1 MFKPVLPPK
10 QEPLISQPKNPEESL
25 LSPRRRQRRGG
36 GRKWGPA
43 TRIHMLVINYQITP
57 YYFSK
62 TAKERKIGKHQ
73 FNIKYRS
80 EDQNS
85 VYLLAA
91 SLATLVT

>member
-1 MFKPVLPPK
+1 
-10 QEPLISQPKNPEESL
+10 
-25 LSPRRRQRRGG
+25 
-36 GRKWGPA
+36 
-43 TRIHMLVINYQITP
+43 MLVINYQITP

-62 TAKERKIGKHQ
+62 TAKERKTGKHQ
-73 FNIKYRS
+73 FNMKYRS